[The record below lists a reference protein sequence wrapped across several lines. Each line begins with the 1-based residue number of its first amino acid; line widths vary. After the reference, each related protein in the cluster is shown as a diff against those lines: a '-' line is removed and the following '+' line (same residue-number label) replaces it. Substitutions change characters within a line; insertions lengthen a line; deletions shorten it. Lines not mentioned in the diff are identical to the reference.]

1 MGFREKSMAH
11 SENQLSER
19 NPKMLIAFVI
29 QSVLLVL
36 VTIALLL
43 SLYTVGKQDEN
54 ITILK
59 RHAHDLHEELA
70 KYLSNE

>member
-1 MGFREKSMAH
+1 MGFREKVTAYD
-11 SENQLSER
+11 ENHLRKEHQ
-19 NPKMLIAFVI
+19 MLIAFVI

-43 SLYTVGKQDEN
+43 NLYTVGKQDEN

-59 RHAHDLHEELA
+59 RHARDLHEELA
-70 KYLSNE
+70 KHLSDE

>member
-1 MGFREKSMAH
+1 MGFREKIMAH
-11 SENQLSER
+11 NENHLRKEHQ
-19 NPKMLIAFVI
+19 MLIAFVI

-43 SLYTVGKQDEN
+43 SLYTVGKQDKN

-59 RHAHDLHEELA
+59 RHARDLHEELH
-70 KYLSNE
+70 KHLSDE

>member
-1 MGFREKSMAH
+1 MGFREKIMAH
-11 SENQLSER
+11 NENHLRKEHQ
-19 NPKMLIAFVI
+19 MLITFVI

-43 SLYTVGKQDEN
+43 SLYTVGKQDKN

-59 RHAHDLHEELA
+59 RHARDLHEELH
-70 KYLSNE
+70 KHLSDE

>member
-1 MGFREKSMAH
+1 MGFREKVTAYN
-11 SENQLSER
+11 ENHLRKEYQ
-19 NPKMLIAFVI
+19 MLIAFVI

-43 SLYTVGKQDEN
+43 SLCTVGKQDKN

-59 RHAHDLHEELA
+59 RHARDLHEELH
-70 KYLSNE
+70 KHLSDE

>member
-1 MGFREKSMAH
+1 
-11 SENQLSER
+11 
-19 NPKMLIAFVI
+19 MLIAFVI

-43 SLYTVGKQDEN
+43 SLYTVGKQDKN

-59 RHAHDLHEELA
+59 RHARDLHEELA
-70 KYLSNE
+70 KQLSDEK

>member
-1 MGFREKSMAH
+1 
-11 SENQLSER
+11 
-19 NPKMLIAFVI
+19 MLIAFVI

-43 SLYTVGKQDEN
+43 SLHTVGKQDKN

-59 RHAHDLHEELA
+59 RHARDLHEELA
-70 KYLSNE
+70 KHLSDEK

>member
-1 MGFREKSMAH
+1 MGFREKVTAYN
-11 SENQLSER
+11 ENHLRKEHQ
-19 NPKMLIAFVI
+19 MLIAFVI

-43 SLYTVGKQDEN
+43 SLYTVGKQDKN

-59 RHAHDLHEELA
+59 RHARDLHEELA
-70 KYLSNE
+70 KHLSDE

>member
-1 MGFREKSMAH
+1 MGFREKIMPH
-11 SENQLSER
+11 NENHLRKEHQ
-19 NPKMLIAFVI
+19 MLIAFVI

-43 SLYTVGKQDEN
+43 SLYTVGKQDKN

-59 RHAHDLHEELA
+59 RHARDVHEELH
-70 KYLSNE
+70 KHLSDE

>member
-1 MGFREKSMAH
+1 
-11 SENQLSER
+11 
-19 NPKMLIAFVI
+19 MLIAFVI

-43 SLYTVGKQDEN
+43 SLYTVGKQDKN

-59 RHAHDLHEELA
+59 RRARDLHEELA
-70 KYLSNE
+70 KHLSDEK

>member
-1 MGFREKSMAH
+1 MGFREKNVAYN
-11 SENQLSER
+11 ENHLRKEHQ
-19 NPKMLIAFVI
+19 MLIAFVI

-43 SLYTVGKQDEN
+43 SLYTVGKQDKN

-59 RHAHDLHEELA
+59 RHARDLHEELH
-70 KYLSNE
+70 KHLSDE

>member
-11 SENQLSER
+11 NENHLRKEHQ
-19 NPKMLIAFVI
+19 MLIAFVI

-43 SLYTVGKQDEN
+43 SLYTVGKQDKN

-59 RHAHDLHEELA
+59 RHARDLHEELA
-70 KYLSNE
+70 KHLSDEK